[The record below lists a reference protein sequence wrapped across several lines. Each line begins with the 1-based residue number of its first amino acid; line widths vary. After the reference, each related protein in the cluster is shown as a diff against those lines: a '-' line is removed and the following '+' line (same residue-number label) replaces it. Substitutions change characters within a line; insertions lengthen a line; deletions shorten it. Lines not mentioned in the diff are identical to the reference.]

1 MWAGQC
7 THSPALSFAQA
18 LLPSRTCF
26 WNGPPS
32 SSEVKSPIDVT
43 GIASFMSKSSAPGVR
58 EPNPSR
64 SPPRHHHPPPAPS
77 RHPTP
82 ARHDNNGSNQLSHNR
97 RSWQGSQYCH
107 HQKPTGRIQE
117 EEPKG
122 HKHLPSSRKPSGWN
136 PSWLRDEHTTRKDP
150 ESDQIK
156 AGAR

>member
-1 MWAGQC
+1 MGWAVHTLTCPLLCSG
-7 THSPALSFAQA
+7 SPAISHMLLERSSFQ
-18 LLPSRTCF
+18 LR
-26 WNGPPS
+26 
-32 SSEVKSPIDVT
+32 SEKPNRRHRHRFLHVQKLC
-43 GIASFMSKSSAPGVR
+43 PGVR

-97 RSWQGSQYCH
+97 RSWQGSQCCH
-107 HQKPTGRIQE
+107 YQKPTGRIQE